1 MKFLQVIT
9 IVLLLLNLI
18 YTGSILRETIAPDPT
33 IAQIQELKEH
43 TMIRDTQLIQSI
55 LMLHHE
61 AGLHEAGQEFMC
73 PICDQIKKQMQ
84 MVSK

>member
-1 MKFLQVIT
+1 MKFLQIFT
-9 IVLLLLNLI
+9 IVLLLANLI
-18 YTGSILRETIAPDPT
+18 YTGSILRETLAPDPT

-43 TMIRDTQLIQSI
+43 TMIRDTQLIQAV

-61 AGLHEAGQEFMC
+61 AGLHDIGEEFMC
-73 PICDQIKKQMQ
+73 PMCDQIKKQMQ

>member
-9 IVLLLLNLI
+9 IVLLLVNLI
-18 YTGSILRETIAPDPT
+18 YTGYILRETFTPDPT
-33 IAQIQELKEH
+33 IAQVQELKEH
-43 TMIRDTQLIQSI
+43 TMIRDTQLIQAV

-61 AGLHEAGQEFMC
+61 ARLHDLGKEFMC
-73 PICDQIKKQMQ
+73 PMCDQIKKQMQ